1 MKIGIV
7 TQAYYP
13 RYGGVSENV
22 AHSAA
27 ALAARGH
34 EVVVVT
40 GRPLRVGHPEADAYP
55 ALAGLPSVRVERLG
69 YGLLVPFQGAFVDVV
84 VSLDLGRELRR
95 LWRRHGFDLVH
106 LHQPLTPTLPL
117 LTTRDRPCPLVGT
130 FHAAGRRS
138 LPWQALSRPLSWHYR
153 RLDVRLA
160 VSPSAA
166 SFVGEI
172 FGDAPRLL
180 PNGVDTARFHP
191 DAPPAP
197 EARDGRFTVLF
208 VGRLDPRKG
217 LPVLLKAWEQV
228 VRELGGEARLNI
240 VGSSALAPWIRARVA
255 RHLAPTVHFA
265 GAVPARAL
273 PGWYAAA
280 DVFCSPA
287 VKNES
292 FGVVLL
298 EAMAAGKPVVC
309 SDLPG
314 YRAVCR
320 PRIEGLLARAG
331 DANSLSAALTALA
344 RDRALSR
351 RLGRAGRERA
361 LGFDWSRV
369 AASLEDVYRDLLAGR
384 VAPAG
389 REASP
394 LAPLATAG
402 ASPREALEGVGS
414 PSR

>member
-1 MKIGIV
+1 MRIGIL
-7 TQAYYP
+7 TQSYYP

-34 EVVVVT
+34 EVTVVS
-40 GRPLRVGHPEADAYP
+40 GRPLGVGHPAAEAYPTLP
-55 ALAGLPSVRVERLG
+55 ALARVRVERLG

-84 VSLDLGRELRR
+84 AGLDLAKDLKR
-95 LWRRHGFDLVH
+95 LWRRHRFDLVH
-106 LHQPLTPTLPL
+106 VHQPLTPTLPL
-117 LTTRDRPCPLVGT
+117 LATAQRPCPLVGT

-138 LPWQALSRPLSWHYR
+138 LPWQAFSRYFAWHYR

-166 SFVGEI
+166 SFVSEI

-191 DAPPAP
+191 DTPPAR

-217 LPVLLKAWEQV
+217 LPVLLEAWEQV

-240 VGSSALAPWIRARVA
+240 VGSSALAPWIRARVPRRLA
-255 RHLAPTVHFA
+255 RTVHFA
-265 GAVPARAL
+265 GALPARAL

-298 EAMAAGKPVVC
+298 EAMASGKPVVC

-314 YRAVCR
+314 YRTVCR
-320 PRIEGLLARAG
+320 PRHEGLLARAG
-331 DANSLSAALTALA
+331 DPNALAAALTALA
-344 RDRALSR
+344 RDADLAKQLGHAGRQRAL
-351 RLGRAGRERA
+351 E
-361 LGFDWSRV
+361 FDWARV
-369 AASLEDVYRDLLAGR
+369 AA
-384 VAPAG
+384 
-389 REASP
+389 
-394 LAPLATAG
+394 
-402 ASPREALEGVGS
+402 ALEGIYAELLGGLSAAPRHAAGEAAPPADVAAEAALQGAAS
-414 PSR
+414 HSG